1 MNIVEY
7 DPRYEKDVVGLLAE
21 LQDYERNL
29 SSDRTPGST
38 AAAGHLEYLLQ
49 ICESQSG
56 KIFLSLDDDEV
67 VGFIVVFLEA
77 LDEGDLHLI
86 TEFRQYGL
94 ISDLLVIQTHRGS
107 DAAPLLMKAAEQ
119 HCLSAGVRRVKLSA
133 LTDNQQAQRFYEK
146 SGYSAVEV
154 TYCKNI

>member
-7 DPRYEKDVVGLLAE
+7 HPRYEKAVVRLMAE
-21 LQDYERNL
+21 LQDYERELNSNL
-29 SSDRTPGST
+29 TPGST
-38 AAAGHLEYLLQ
+38 MAAGHLDYLLQ
-49 ICESQSG
+49 ICEAQSG

-86 TEFRQYGL
+86 TEFRQYGY
-94 ISDLLVIQTHRGS
+94 ISDLLVTQTHRGS
-107 DAAPLLMKAAEQ
+107 DAASSLMKAAEQ

-133 LTDNQQAQRFYEK
+133 LPDNQQARRFYEK
-146 SGYSAVEV
+146 SGYAVVEV